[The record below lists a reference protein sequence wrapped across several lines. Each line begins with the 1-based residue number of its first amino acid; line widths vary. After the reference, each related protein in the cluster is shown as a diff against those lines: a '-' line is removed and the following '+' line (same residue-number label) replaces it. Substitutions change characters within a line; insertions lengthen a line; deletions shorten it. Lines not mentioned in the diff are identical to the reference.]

1 MEVRSIIRPEPYIL
15 KAATKAGALLNDK
28 KALAG
33 LLASASSKI
42 ETGGSRIATVKNDI
56 TTLIAL
62 LKAWIKG
69 EYREVPWNTLLI
81 GTGAVVYF
89 VNPFDAIPDILP
101 AAGLLDDASVI
112 GFVLASA
119 KNDIEKFR
127 KHKEEAAN
135 SPGTARPSSRNR
147 SEKA

>member
-1 MEVRSIIRPEPYIL
+1 MQARSRIRPETYIL

-33 LLASASSKI
+33 LLVSASSKI
-42 ETGGSRIATVKNDI
+42 EAGGNRIASVKNDAA
-56 TTLIAL
+56 TLIEL
-62 LKAWIKG
+62 LKAWIRG
-69 EYREVPWNTLLI
+69 EYREVPWNTLLL

-127 KHKEEAAN
+127 KHRTGATHPAD
-135 SPGTARPSSRNR
+135 PD
-147 SEKA
+147 

>member
-1 MEVRSIIRPEPYIL
+1 MKIHSIIRPETYIL
-15 KAATKAGALLNDK
+15 KAASKAGALLNDR
-28 KALAG
+28 KALAA
-33 LLASASSKI
+33 LLVSASSKI
-42 ETGGSRIATVKNDI
+42 ESGGSRIASVKNDI
-56 TTLIAL
+56 GTLVEL

-81 GTGAVVYF
+81 GTGAVIYF
-89 VNPFDAIPDILP
+89 VNPLDAIPDILP

-127 KHKEEAAN
+127 KHKAN
-135 SPGTARPSSRNR
+135 TASQVDPD
-147 SEKA
+147 

>member
-1 MEVRSIIRPEPYIL
+1 MEVRSIFKPESHIF
-15 KAATKAGALLNDK
+15 KAVTKAGALLNDK

-33 LLASASSKI
+33 LLVSASSKI
-42 ETGGSRIATVKNDI
+42 EAGGGRIASVKNDI
-56 TTLIAL
+56 ATLIEL
-62 LKAWIKG
+62 LKAWIRG
-69 EYREVPWNTLLI
+69 EYREVPWSTLLL
-81 GTGAVVYF
+81 GTGAVIYF

-127 KHKEEAAN
+127 SRNTGEAH
-135 SPGTARPSSRNR
+135 PGTPD
-147 SEKA
+147 